1 MKNIVRGQEFFI
13 EELPNGLTL
22 LGEPIEGVN
31 SVAFSCFVPT
41 GAVHDPE
48 SALGTA
54 NIVSEMMQKGS
65 AEYSAKEF
73 SDECEKIGLQKGYA
87 SGMEASSFSGTLLSE
102 NLSQGLNLFSQMILK
117 PRFPEEE
124 LDSVKSLILQDLAAI
139 EDEPA
144 SKVMELLSSEFYPSP
159 FSRSTTGTVSGV
171 QSVTAQSL
179 KDYYGKYY
187 GAKGSILSIAGKFSW
202 EEFKSL
208 SKSLFGDWGGGEPRV
223 AVPALSTESKNCFH
237 SKDAAQLQIA
247 LAYPS
252 VGLDDPDYYTA
263 RVGVNVLSGGM
274 SGRLFIEVREKRGLV
289 YRVSASHSA
298 AKGRSA
304 IIASAGTTPE
314 NGQETLTVM
323 LDQLK
328 SLENGVSQEELDR
341 AKVDLKTRVIMQSES
356 SNARASAI
364 ASDWWN
370 LGRIR
375 TLQEVKEG
383 IDAVTEEKLVS
394 HAKKYPVSPVTLVTL
409 GVKELSL

>member
-1 MKNIVRGQEFFI
+1 MKKQEFFI

-31 SVAFSCFVPT
+31 SVAFSCFVPL
-41 GAVHDPE
+41 GAVHDPGSE
-48 SALGTA
+48 LGMA
-54 NIVSEMMQKGS
+54 NILSEMLQKGS
-65 AEYSAKEF
+65 GEFTAKEF

-87 SGMEASSFSGTLLSE
+87 SGMEASNFSGTLLSE
-102 NLSQGLNLFSQMILK
+102 NLSQGLRLFKKMLLE
-117 PRFPEEE
+117 PRFPEDE
-124 LDSVKSLILQDLAAI
+124 LPSVKSLVLQDLAAI

-144 SKVMELLSSEFYPSP
+144 SKVMELLSAEFYPAP
-159 FSRSTTGTVSGV
+159 FSRTTLGTASGV
-171 QSVTAQSL
+171 QAVSQKSL
-179 KDYYGKYY
+179 QQHYETYF
-187 GAKGSILSIAGKFSW
+187 GAKGSILSVAGKFSW
-202 EEFKSL
+202 NEFKKLASE
-208 SKSLFGDWGGGEPRV
+208 LFSNWEGGVQRLT
-223 AVPALSTESKNCFH
+223 VPPLSTESKSSFF
-237 SKDAAQLQIA
+237 KKETAQLQIA

-252 VGLDDPDYYTA
+252 VGIDDPDYYAA
-263 RVGVNVLSGGM
+263 RVAVNVLSGGM

-298 AKGRSA
+298 ARNRSA

-314 NGQETLTVM
+314 NGEETLLVM

-328 SLENGVSQEELDR
+328 SIEDGVSKEELDR

-356 SNARASAI
+356 SNARASAV

-375 TLQEVKEG
+375 TLQEIKEG
-383 IDAVTEEKLVS
+383 IDAIDEKRLVAY
-394 HAKKYPVSPVTLVTL
+394 AKKYPVAPVTLQTL